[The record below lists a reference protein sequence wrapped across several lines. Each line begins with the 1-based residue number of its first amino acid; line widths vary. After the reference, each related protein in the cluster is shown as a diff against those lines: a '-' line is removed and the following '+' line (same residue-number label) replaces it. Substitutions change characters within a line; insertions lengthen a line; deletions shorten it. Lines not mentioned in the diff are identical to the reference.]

1 MGDFRVEDSTS
12 LRGKCQIPMQDLAV
26 VDVREREDELQMD
39 VHDLILRE
47 ASSISSRA
55 LKSFQVVLVLDGTSS
70 HRGELKYFKHKYS

>member
-1 MGDFRVEDSTS
+1 
-12 LRGKCQIPMQDLAV
+12 MQDLAV

-55 LKSFQVVLVLDGTSS
+55 LKSFQVVMVLDGTS
-70 HRGELKYFKHKYS
+70 YPP